1 MSLLIGA
8 LSIGLILTFLAMG
21 MFVSLRVFKFA
32 DITAEGSFALGGA
45 SAGILLV
52 TGVNPIIATLIAV
65 GGGFL
70 AGVATGLLNTRLK
83 VHELLSGILVM
94 TALYSFNLRI
104 MGKSNVSL
112 LNAETL
118 FTPLQNLVDK
128 MYGPEAHLLILGW
141 KVSSFDLAAC
151 LGVLLVAMLI
161 AWLLNLFFCTHI
173 GTAMRATGDNSQM
186 IRALGQD
193 TNAMLVFGLGLSNA
207 LIALSGALLAQYQ
220 GFADVQMGIGMMVW
234 GIASLIIGEAIIG
247 ISSTATSIVA
257 AVCGSIVFRL
267 LVSIALRWGL
277 NPNDLKLI
285 TAVFVLLALA
295 LPGFMNKIK
304 RTEGHPSA

>member
-1 MSLLIGA
+1 MGF
-8 LSIGLILTFLAMG
+8 ILTFLALG
-21 MFVSLRVFKFA
+21 MFISLRVFKFA

-52 TGVNPIIATLIAV
+52 TGVNPVIATLIAV
-65 GGGFL
+65 LGGFL
-70 AGVATGLLNTRLK
+70 AGMTTGLLHTRLK

-94 TALYSFNLRI
+94 TALYSINLRI

-118 FTPLQNLVDK
+118 FTPLQNLVDQ
-128 MYGPEAHLLILGW
+128 MYGPGANLMVLGW
-141 KVSSFDLAAC
+141 KVSSFDLAAG
-151 LGVLLVAMLI
+151 LGVLLVAV
-161 AWLLNLFFCTHI
+161 AVAGLLNLFFRTHI
-173 GTAMRATGDNSQM
+173 GTAMRATGDNPQM

-193 TNAMLVFGLGLSNA
+193 TNAMLVFGLGLANA

-234 GIASLIIGEAIIG
+234 GIASLIIGEALIG
-247 ISSTATSIVA
+247 IRGTAMSIVA
-257 AVCGSIVFRL
+257 AVSGSIVFRL
-267 LVSIALRWGL
+267 LVSIALSWGL

-295 LPGFMNKIK
+295 LPGFLNKIK
-304 RTEGHPSA
+304 RTEGQPSA

>member
-1 MSLLIGA
+1 VSLLVGA
-8 LSIGLILTFLAMG
+8 ISIGLVLTFLALG
-21 MFVSLRVFKFA
+21 IFISLRVFKFA

-45 SAGILLV
+45 SAAILLV
-52 TGVNPIIATLIAV
+52 TGVNPFLATFVAV
-65 GGGFL
+65 LSGFL
-70 AGVATGLLNTRLK
+70 AGMTTGLLNTRLK

-94 TALYSFNLRI
+94 TALYSINLRI

-118 FTPLQNLVDK
+118 FTPLQRLVDK
-128 MYGPEAHLLILGW
+128 MYGPEAYAIILGW

-151 LGVLLVAMLI
+151 LGVFLVAVVI
-161 AWLLNLFFCTHI
+161 AWLLNLFFRTHI
-173 GTAMRATGDNSQM
+173 GTAMRATGDNPQM

-193 TNAMLVFGLGLSNA
+193 TNTMLIFGLGLSNA
-207 LIALSGALLAQYQ
+207 LIALSGALLAQFQ

-234 GIASLIIGEAIIG
+234 GIASLIIGEALIG
-247 ISSTATSIVA
+247 IRSTAMSIVA
-257 AVCGSIVFRL
+257 AVSGSIVFRL

-295 LPGFMNKIK
+295 LPGFLDKIK
-304 RTEGHPSA
+304 RTEGRPSA